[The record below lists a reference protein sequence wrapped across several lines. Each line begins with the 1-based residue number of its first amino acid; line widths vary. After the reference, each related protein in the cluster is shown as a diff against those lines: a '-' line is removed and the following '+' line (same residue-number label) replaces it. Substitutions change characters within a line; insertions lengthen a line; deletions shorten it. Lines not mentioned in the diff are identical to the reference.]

1 VSTEPGAGHIYRFQL
16 AKRDRQA
23 VLVTS
28 QELEEFLQ
36 NSPKLY
42 HMAEFD
48 SWSSIRDRGLLSTTA
63 ILDLYGVQGAERRQI
78 EEVRRPASVT
88 LTHKTL
94 PPIVIRDQLPM
105 TDAALQQCLQDG
117 LAPRDWY
124 LLLNS
129 RVFFWPS
136 RERLTRL
143 LGAKAY
149 RNKKH
154 DILEVD
160 SRSIVQDYRDKITLS
175 PINSG
180 STLFDPQPRGK
191 QTFSRIVDYPY
202 SSRPKDNRLAELAI
216 DHSVPDVSG
225 YVTNVLEMQGNEE
238 LGSKEP

>member
-1 VSTEPGAGHIYRFQL
+1 MTD
-16 AKRDRQA
+16 K
-23 VLVTS
+23 
-28 QELEEFLQ
+28 ELEEFLE

-48 SWSSIRDRGLLSTTA
+48 SWSSIKDRGLLSTSA
-63 ILDLYGVQGAERRQI
+63 ILDLYGVDGAERRRI

-105 TDAALQQCLQDG
+105 TDGALNRCLQDG
-117 LAPRDWY
+117 LTPRDWY
-124 LLLNS
+124 LLLNF

-136 RERLTRL
+136 KERLLRL

-160 SRSIVQDYRDKITLS
+160 SRSLVVDYKDQITLS

-180 STLFDPQPRGK
+180 STIFNPQPRGRG
-191 QTFSRIVDYPY
+191 TFARITDYAY
-202 SSRPKDNRLAELAI
+202 AKRPKDNRLAELAI
-216 DHSVPDVSG
+216 DYSVPNMVD
-225 YVTNVLEMQGNEE
+225 YVERVLEMQGDRE
-238 LGSKEP
+238 LKAKKVR